1 MAEIRPL
8 TGDDAHHLVGF
19 SCAGFREPASQVVQD
34 VIRYDLAEAIE
45 MGVACGV
52 GLWQGDD
59 LCGVAAWT
67 VDIEHNVYRSCVLAV
82 RVGRQGRGHGRH
94 LKEHLLSV
102 ASAAGA
108 RAVASQVHEDNTTML
123 ALNRRFGAII
133 ERDRRDTDY
142 FTCVIPLSG

>member
-8 TGDDAHHLVGF
+8 TGDDATDLVGF

-34 VIRYDLAEAIE
+34 MIRYDLVEAIE
-45 MGVACGV
+45 MRVACAV

-82 RVGRQGRGHGRH
+82 RVGSAKPRVRSATER
-94 LKEHLLSV
+94 
-102 ASAAGA
+102 ASPVG
-108 RAVASQVHEDNTTML
+108 
-123 ALNRRFGAII
+123 G
-133 ERDRRDTDY
+133 
-142 FTCVIPLSG
+142 LSGGRSRRGVPGTRGQHRDDRAEPS